1 MIDCCNLVFVLQVD
15 SIGETSIIMYALTQL
30 LRIVLILALLSLVA
44 TTAGA
49 ALGHDPLALR
59 SFASKLSGAEL

>member
-1 MIDCCNLVFVLQVD
+1 VD

-44 TTAGA
+44 GTVGA
-49 ALGHDPLALR
+49 ALGHDPVGLR
-59 SFASKLSGAEL
+59 SFATKLSGAEL